1 MKPEDFDLF
10 SVLVKQRSGLVL
22 TKDKAYLLE
31 SRLIPVARKWNLKSL
46 EDLANSVRAKR
57 DEQMLRDI
65 TEAMTT
71 NESFFFRDQK
81 PFDQFRKV
89 LLPELIRTREP
100 RKQFRIWSSAAS
112 SGQEAYS
119 LAMILTEEAAKMAGW
134 KFDIVGTDLSSEMVE
149 RAKSGIYSQFEVQR
163 GLPITLLMKYFAQI
177 GTDKWQIKDQIRQ
190 MVQFKEG
197 NLLTDF
203 GPIGTFDIIYCRNVL
218 IYFDQPTKTRVLDA
232 MSHVLA
238 PDGVLFLGGAETVL
252 GISDKF
258 KPLDNERGMYVLS
271 NRPTTGMLPGG
282 GGSAPAA
289 TTTSTMPAAGA
300 LSGSSLSALASTIH
314 AH

>member
-31 SRLIPVARKWNLKSL
+31 SRLVPVARKWNLKTL
-46 EDLANSVRAKR
+46 EELAQSVRTKR

-81 PFDQFRKV
+81 PFDQFRKI
-89 LLPELIRTREP
+89 LLPELLRTRAAK
-100 RKQFRIWSSAAS
+100 KQIRIWSSAAS

-119 LAMILTEEAAKMAGW
+119 LAMIFSEEMAKVQGW
-134 KFDIVGTDLSSEMVE
+134 KIDIFGTDLSSEMVE
-149 RAKSGIYSQFEVQR
+149 RARSGIYSQFEVQR
-163 GLPITLLMKYFAQI
+163 GLPITMLMKYFSQI
-177 GTDKWQIKDQIRQ
+177 GSDKWQVKDDIRQ

-218 IYFDQPTKTRVLDA
+218 IYFDQPTKSRVLDA

-252 GISDKF
+252 GISDKY
-258 KPLDNERGMYVLS
+258 KPLENERGMYVLT
-271 NRPTTGMLPGG
+271 NRPTTGMLGKPG
-282 GGSAPAA
+282 A
-289 TTTSTMPAAGA
+289 
-300 LSGSSLSALASTIH
+300 SGSSTPLPGVTTASSFSTTSSIRV
-314 AH
+314 